1 LPALNRG
8 GGRGHA
14 SRFSAGIASRGGGSG
29 LERRPWR
36 GSGRLESI
44 PWQVL
49 DRTRGPGDTSRASD
63 NRGRGPREGRRG
75 NVQSVSCG
83 PYALGPSGPMAGAMA
98 ISCLRGTEPAQVAP
112 HDESREEASN
122 TGARD
127 TRHMRDSKRHPL
139 PEQRGRSALVAT
151 PDPIVGIEGQRF
163 GSNSRADHIASFQ
176 VRRRGI
182 LSRFRVIRKRALSSS
197 RLYIACM

>member
-1 LPALNRG
+1 VRSRG
-8 GGRGHA
+8 LVR
-14 SRFSAGIASRGGGSG
+14 RIASRGRDSG

-36 GSGRLESI
+36 EIRTTRVDLLAGSG
-44 PWQVL
+44 P
-49 DRTRGPGDTSRASD
+49 DSRA
-63 NRGRGPREGRRG
+63 RGHVQSIRQPRKRAWEGRRG
-75 NVQSVSCG
+75 NIQSISCG
-83 PYALGPSGPMAGAMA
+83 PYALGPSRLMAGAMA
-98 ISCLRGTEPAQVAP
+98 IACLRGTEPAQVAP

-163 GSNSRADHIASFQ
+163 GSNSRADRIASFQ